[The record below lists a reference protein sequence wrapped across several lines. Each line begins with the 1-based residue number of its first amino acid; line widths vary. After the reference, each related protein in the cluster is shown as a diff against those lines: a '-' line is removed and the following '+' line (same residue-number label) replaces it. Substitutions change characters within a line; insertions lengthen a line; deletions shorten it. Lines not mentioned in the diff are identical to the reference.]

1 MSTPLKMTATLFG
14 KHPSSSEYLN
24 IGPRSDFMNA
34 VMQWVE
40 KGYETLLLN
49 RTLQGAEKC
58 HHFAFLNEKQRTL
71 ICGSMKSSQDKR
83 GRKYPLVIA
92 VEVSERPLDWSTAE
106 MLAFSKEIAKKITV
120 IFQESSDLPGF
131 KAQLEQLSAY
141 GPPETGQER
150 MPSALIMSEEFS
162 EVKLFYRPL
171 EIDDYIET
179 VR

>member
-1 MSTPLKMTATLFG
+1 MSTPLKMRATLFG

-49 RTLQGAEKC
+49 RTVQHSEKC
-58 HHFAFLNEKQRTL
+58 HHFAFFNEKQRTM

-92 VEVSERPLDWSTAE
+92 VEVSERPRSWRSEE

-120 IFQESSDLPGF
+120 IFQESSDLSGF

-141 GPPETGQER
+141 DLPDTAQEK

-171 EIDDYIET
+171 EVDDYIET